1 MTVNNDLLK
10 ERQNATIKSED
21 FAVWWSCGKDELY
34 KRRALEKLFFD
45 DPQFDD
51 PKDIM
56 NYTHKQLYEYTTAK
70 STKVIQKLREWYG
83 EEQKKQGVRTTSIED
98 MYLFR
103 SLLSGPLGTGLFQQN
118 FPLRLHFS
126 MFLTALLGQSNEEQC
141 REWLEKAWN
150 MEGIIGTYAQT
161 ELGHGT
167 YIRGL
172 ETRADYDI
180 EKREF
185 ILNTPS
191 LTAYKWWP
199 GGLGHTANMVILM
212 AQLYIKDKHY
222 GLQPFLVRIRNEK
235 THQPE
240 PGVDVGDVGPKLG
253 VNGVNNGFL
262 GLKNVRIPLKQM
274 LSKHNQ
280 VLADG
285 TFVKGPEPV
294 MLYSTMSYV
303 RVNIV
308 KDVSFNLLQA
318 AVIATRYSAI
328 RRQGIESVAPKKEI
342 QVLDFLTQQHKVF
355 PQIAKGIFYRLAADY
370 VWDLYRTVHK
380 ELEQGNKRNLSELH
394 ALSCCLKAVCSH
406 EAAKGVETLRKSCGG
421 HGYLNSANF
430 MAIYGS
436 ATAACTY
443 EGENTVLL
451 LQTARFLVKYFEE
464 GIRRKYLPKS
474 VVYLRTSG
482 QVKWSLNLETIVKIL
497 EYTSLERVKYVFL
510 QQRSFTKAQ
519 PDRSAQKGANR
530 AGLILTQTAIMHGKA
545 FLARMSYEEIN
556 KQINKGKFNDSLK
569 PVMQQLLHIFILELF
584 LTSLDDIL
592 RFNRSITAKE
602 IEQVERLYEDM
613 LLAFRP
619 NAVALVDGFEFHD
632 RVLGSTLGCY
642 DGRAYERLMEEARKC
657 ELNQEP
663 VNQVFDTHLKQLL
676 QAKL

>member
-1 MTVNNDLLK
+1 MTVNSDLVK
-10 ERQNATIKSED
+10 ERQNATINSED
-21 FAVWWSCGKDELY
+21 FAVWWMGGKDELC

-51 PKDIM
+51 SHNIM
-56 NYTHKQLYEYTTAK
+56 NFSHKELYEHTTEK
-70 STKVIQKLREWYG
+70 STKVIRKLREWYR
-83 EEQKKQGVRTTSIED
+83 EEQQKQGAKSTSIDD

-126 MFLTALLGQSNEEQC
+126 MFLTALLGQSNEEQ
-141 REWLEKAWN
+141 RSEWLEKAWN

-167 YIRGL
+167 YLRGL
-172 ETRADYDI
+172 ETRADYDV
-180 EKREF
+180 EKQEF

-199 GGLGHTANMVILM
+199 GGLGHTANMVVLM
-212 AQLYIKDKHY
+212 AQLYIKGKHY

-240 PGVDVGDVGPKLG
+240 PGVDVGDLGPKLG

-262 GLKNVRIPLKQM
+262 GLKNVRIPLRQM

-280 VLADG
+280 VLEDG
-285 TFVKGPEPV
+285 TFVKGPEPL

-303 RVNIV
+303 RVMIV

-318 AVIATRYSAI
+318 ATIATRYSAI
-328 RRQGIESVAPKKEI
+328 RRQGIESLPQKEV

-355 PQIAKGIFYRLAADY
+355 PQIAKGIFYRLASDY

-380 ELEQGNKRNLSELH
+380 ELDQGIKRNLPELH

-406 EAAKGVETLRKSCGG
+406 EAANGVEILRKACGG

-430 MAIYGS
+430 VSIYG
-436 ATAACTY
+436 AAAAACTY

-451 LQTARFLVKYFEE
+451 LQTAKFLVKYFEQ
-464 GIRRKYLPKS
+464 GIKRKYLPKS
-474 VVYLRTSG
+474 VVYLRTSS
-482 QVKWSLNLETIVKIL
+482 QVKWSLNLECIVKIL
-497 EYTSLERVKYVFL
+497 EKTSLERVKYVFL
-510 QQRSFTKAQ
+510 TQRSFTKKQ
-519 PDRSAQKGANR
+519 PDNSAQKAANR
-530 AGLILTQTAIMHGKA
+530 AGLILTQTAVLHGKA
-545 FLARMSYEEIN
+545 FLARMAYEEIN
-556 KQINKGKFNDSLK
+556 QQTNKGQFNASLK
-569 PVMQQLLHIFILELF
+569 PIMHQLLNIFILEMF

-592 RFNRSITAKE
+592 RFQRSITAKE
-602 IEQVERLYEDM
+602 IEEVERLYEDM
-613 LLAFRP
+613 LMAFRP

-642 DGRAYERLMEEARKC
+642 DGRAYERLMDEARKSD
-657 ELNQEP
+657 LNQEP
-663 VNQVFDTHLKQLL
+663 VNRVFDTHLKHLL